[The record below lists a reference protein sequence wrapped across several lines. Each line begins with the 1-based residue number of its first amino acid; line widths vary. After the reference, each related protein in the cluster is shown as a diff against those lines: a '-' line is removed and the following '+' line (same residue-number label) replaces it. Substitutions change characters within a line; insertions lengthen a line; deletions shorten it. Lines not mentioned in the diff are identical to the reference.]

1 MSEAEFDL
9 LLEAVKT
16 AVASAPE
23 DKMSAAHMGFGEPPK
38 AANDNQLVFGFI
50 STPEGSNAKR

>member
-16 AVASAPE
+16 AVASAPK
-23 DKMSAAHMGFGEPPK
+23 DKMSAAPIGFGETQK

-50 STPEGSNAKR
+50 SAPEGSNAKR